1 MPDTKEDLVYIDIEV
16 AYATPDQ
23 QLILAVSVPT
33 GTTIEQAIELSG
45 IMRRFPEID
54 PENLVTGIFSKRAQ
68 PDHVLTAG
76 ERVEIYRPLQAD
88 PRDVRRQ
95 LAEQGKTMGKARG

>member
-1 MPDTKEDLVYIDIEV
+1 MNRPELPEYINIEV
-16 AYATPDQ
+16 AYARPDR
-23 QLILAVSVPT
+23 QLVLPVSVPA
-33 GTTIEQAIELSG
+33 GTTVEQAIELSG

-54 PENLVTGIFSKRAQ
+54 PENLVAGIFSKRAK

-88 PRDVRRQ
+88 PREVRRQ

>member
-1 MPDTKEDLVYIDIEV
+1 MPDREYINIEV
-16 AYATPDQ
+16 AYATPDK
-23 QLILAVSVPT
+23 QLILPVSVPV
-33 GTTIEQAIELSG
+33 GTTIEQAIRLSG

-54 PENLVTGIFSKRAQ
+54 PENLVVGIFSKRAKL
-68 PDHVLTAG
+68 DHVLSEG

-88 PRDVRRQ
+88 PREVRRQ